1 MKVLVI
7 GGSGQD
13 AFYLAQFLSRY
24 KVEILWV
31 YRNSIDRYFPYF
43 LGENISF
50 FKVDSYDIDSMMHLF
65 VENKLSSCV
74 LISGAVGNQYARKC
88 PSGVYSTNIL
98 LANSIAD
105 LIQEYSPETHL
116 YYFSSVDVMGSSSKE
131 GPILFSPERLLGKVD
146 TTYGLSKLHASEY
159 LQALNVQGLISC
171 TILYLGM
178 HESFLR
184 TGNYVLTKIKD
195 IVNSSH
201 EQSQPRPAT
210 FGNLDVE
217 IDIGF
222 ARDYMSIVG
231 QLILQKNTSKSVVIG
246 TGVYTNLYKLCSS
259 VLHEFGLHA
268 DDFIVSDQ
276 LEEKV
281 YYPLVRFS
289 HAGLSARSSFE
300 TSIEQCYVSPAP
312 LDGSMLKYEYS
323 LFN

>member
-24 KVEILWV
+24 KVEIVWV
-31 YRNSIDRYFPYF
+31 YRNSIDHYCPY
-43 LGENISF
+43 LLDETISF
-50 FKVDSYDIDSMMHLF
+50 CKVDRYDIDSMIHLF
-65 VENKLSSCV
+65 VENNFRSCV
-74 LISGAVGNQYARKC
+74 LIAGAVGNQYARKC
-88 PSGVYSTNIL
+88 PGDVYSTNIL
-98 LANSIAD
+98 LANSIAA

-159 LQALNVQGLISC
+159 LQALNVHGLISC

-178 HESFLR
+178 HESFFR
-184 TGNYVLTKIKD
+184 TGNYVLTKIKE
-195 IVNSSH
+195 IVNSLH
-201 EQSQPRPAT
+201 EQSQPKPAT

-231 QLILQKNTSKSVVIG
+231 QLILQKNTSKSVIIG
-246 TGVYTNLYKLCSS
+246 TGIYTNLYDLCSS
-259 VLHEFGLHA
+259 VLHEFGLRA
-268 DDFIVSDQ
+268 DEFIVSDQ
-276 LEEKV
+276 LVGKV

-289 HAGLSARSSFE
+289 HAGLSAESSFK
-300 TSIEQCYVSPAP
+300 SSVEQCYISPAP
-312 LDGSMLKYEYS
+312 LNGSMLKYEYS
-323 LFN
+323 SFN